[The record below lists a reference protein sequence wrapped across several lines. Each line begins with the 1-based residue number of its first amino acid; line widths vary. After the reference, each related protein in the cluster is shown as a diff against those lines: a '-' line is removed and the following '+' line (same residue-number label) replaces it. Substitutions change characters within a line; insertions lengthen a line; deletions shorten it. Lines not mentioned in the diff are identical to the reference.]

1 MKLFPA
7 IDLYDGKA
15 VRLTR
20 GEYHQMTV
28 YSDRPVE
35 KALEFRSQGAEFL
48 HVVDLEGARDGVG
61 KNFGAA
67 AQLARLPGLK
77 AELGGGV
84 RDEEAV
90 KRALDAG
97 FFRVILGTSAME
109 NPDFLADMVAKY
121 GEKIAVGVDVRDG
134 LVAVRGW
141 MKTSGVQC
149 FDFISRLETLGVRT
163 VMCTDISKD
172 GALRGPNLELY
183 KTLTA
188 KFDLN
193 VIASGGVSALPDVLA
208 LRQTGVYGAII
219 GRALYTGGLDLRKAI
234 EAAL

>member
-7 IDLYDGKA
+7 IDLFGGKA

-20 GEYHQMTV
+20 GEYHSMTV
-28 YSDRPVE
+28 YSDHPVE

-61 KNFGAA
+61 KNFDTAVR
-67 AQLARLPGLK
+67 LARVPGLR

-84 RDEEAV
+84 RDEETV

-109 NPDFLADMVAKY
+109 DPDFLGNMVAKY

-134 LVAVRGW
+134 FVAVRGW
-141 MKTSGVQC
+141 IETSKTEC
-149 FDFISRLETLGVRT
+149 FDFISRLEAMGVKT

-172 GALRGPNLELY
+172 GVLRGPNLELY
-183 KTLTA
+183 RALTA
-188 KFDLN
+188 KFDLDI
-193 VIASGGVSALPDVLA
+193 VASGGVSALPDVLA
-208 LRQTGVYGAII
+208 LRETGVYGAII
-219 GRALYTGGLDLRKAI
+219 GRALYTGGLDLREAI
-234 EAAL
+234 KEAL